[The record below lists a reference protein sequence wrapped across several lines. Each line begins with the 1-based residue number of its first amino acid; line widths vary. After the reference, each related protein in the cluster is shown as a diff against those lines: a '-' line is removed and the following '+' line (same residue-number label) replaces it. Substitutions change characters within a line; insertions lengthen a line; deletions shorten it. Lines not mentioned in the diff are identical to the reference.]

1 MRFLECIGKDAV
13 VKDSVSLDRQ
23 VGVFPSNDKRK
34 DELLQQKGFTK
45 SLFNEGSISN
55 GCETVMSHL
64 RELVLDEDKEELAC
78 LNGQRKTDEIENH
91 NFILMKSDEAVSQRD
106 WTCDKEGGSSEN
118 EGETNMPHV
127 NEETVLGLKKD
138 ELTTKISQ

>member
-1 MRFLECIGKDAV
+1 MRFLEECIGKDAV

-23 VGVFPSNDKRK
+23 VGVLPSTDKGK
-34 DELLQQKGFTK
+34 DELLQHKGFTK

-78 LNGQRKTDEIENH
+78 LNGQRKTVGQTFRTVTEMEDQNSILIKDDEVQFLN
-91 NFILMKSDEAVSQRD
+91 S
-106 WTCDKEGGSSEN
+106 
-118 EGETNMPHV
+118 
-127 NEETVLGLKKD
+127 
-138 ELTTKISQ
+138 